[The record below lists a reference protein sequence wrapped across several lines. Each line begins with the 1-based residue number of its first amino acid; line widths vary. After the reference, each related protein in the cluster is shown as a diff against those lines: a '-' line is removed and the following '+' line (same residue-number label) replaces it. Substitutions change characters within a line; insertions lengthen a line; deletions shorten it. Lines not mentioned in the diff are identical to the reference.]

1 MCVSEIKQRVSSFLS
16 NDILQ
21 LKWELPKYGIRK
33 FTIDY
38 TKRQAKERRK
48 QQAYLESELKKLE
61 NDLESSYN
69 LRKYESLDD
78 KLRLHC

>member
-48 QQAYLESELKKLE
+48 
-61 NDLESSYN
+61 
-69 LRKYESLDD
+69 
-78 KLRLHC
+78 